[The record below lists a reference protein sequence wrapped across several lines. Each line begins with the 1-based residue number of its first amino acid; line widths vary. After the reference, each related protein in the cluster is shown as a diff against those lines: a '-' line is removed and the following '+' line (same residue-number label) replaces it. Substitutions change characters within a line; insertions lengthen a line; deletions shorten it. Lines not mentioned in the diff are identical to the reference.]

1 MRTGCLRITASSVRD
16 RPRTRTTVAADIVT
30 LIVAPDLEGRETL
43 STTTLS
49 VPIGETVASGPPSR
63 RGFSALALLVG
74 VIGIALA
81 VALPLAPV
89 MSDRTT
95 VSWPQQGAQP
105 ASTTAFFVPYRPAE
119 LHAEVPCT
127 AVQAA
132 LGAGSRTTV
141 LATTVVPEAGPA
153 LGLVIDTEGGRMRV
167 LLNGRQVSTT
177 DPAASGC
184 AVRVDSDDT
193 GTTVRTGA
201 AATRLPDEPV
211 PEVFA
216 FSTDLTPE
224 QAAGSRV
231 TARTRTWFESA
242 PTATKTAMMAAYGI
256 LALVAF
262 GLLAGGATRRR
273 ARPVAPEAAAA
284 AAPGRRTVRA
294 LVDAAVVAALSVW
307 MVIGPQTDDDGYA
320 TMTIR
325 NGLSSGDIGNYYH
338 WFNASEAPFTLVQ
351 HLVQPLTTL
360 SLAPLWL
367 RLPSYLVGVAAWF
380 VITRG
385 VLGAALPALARASAV
400 RALAALCFLA
410 WWLPYNMSVRP
421 EPFVALAVAAVLA
434 LLLRGTAPAARKG
447 LLQVG
452 AAALVAGIS
461 LSVTPSGVVVF
472 APILVLLPRVWRA
485 LTAAGGDGGRV
496 TRRGVSGR
504 IALLGCLASSGLVV
518 MFADQTWHGVGKA
531 TELHSDIGPTLA
543 WHEELV
549 RYGLLLGGGSAGTAT
564 KRLPVLLTIA
574 LMLTAAVLI
583 VRRARET
590 GGVRDAHIVTAC
602 MAAGFALLL
611 LTPSKWSHHFGS
623 LAGLGAPFL
632 VVAVVLVLQTAK
644 RRSGDRA
651 IVVAGLTGGGLT
663 VLAIALSFSG
673 MNAWYLYSNLA
684 MPWSTIPISP
694 LGVPLGNP
702 VLWVLLGVAVVGSAA
717 VGARSRD
724 TDCRVAASTAVAAS
738 SAVLATVALATSI
751 GVLAVSFTVAPLRQ
765 AEAGSYSLA
774 AENLAHVTGSS
785 CGIADKVQVLPDV
798 PGGPLRPAEPGG
810 SLDGFVRDDGYL
822 PAESPGDAPGTGSAT
837 FLWGSLVGGELGTGA
852 LTSPWFGL
860 PPLSRGQ
867 EVAVSVAGR
876 TGGANRLALEFGRSD
891 RTGVQT
897 VTQRVLDDGASGFPE
912 WRMLAEPVRA
922 IPAGADRVRVRAV
935 DGSTD
940 VGGWLA
946 VTGPRL
952 RETVPLTQFVA
963 GRGPVLVDWP
973 MSWAVPCIRD
983 MPRVTDGLA
992 QAPRVLLAV
1001 QPAYAWV
1008 AGIAYDPGQGGSFAG
1023 TVVTATGREVPS
1035 RLVGSPG
1042 EPWGRVVLLD
1052 YDISRDA
1059 YERKTTQVRQWGWEG
1074 EL

>member
-1 MRTGCLRITASSVRD
+1 MT
-16 RPRTRTTVAADIVT
+16 
-30 LIVAPDLEGRETL
+30 
-43 STTTLS
+43 
-49 VPIGETVASGPPSR
+49 
-63 RGFSALALLVG
+63 LLVG
-74 VIGIALA
+74 VLGIALA

-89 MSDRTT
+89 MADRTT

-105 ASTTAFFVPYRPAE
+105 VSTTAFFVPYRPAE

-132 LGAGSRTTV
+132 LGVGSRTTV
-141 LATTVVPEAGPA
+141 LATTVVPEAGAA
-153 LGLVIDTEGGRMRV
+153 LGLVIDTEGNRVRV
-167 LLNGRQVSTT
+167 LLNGRQVRAI

-184 AVRVDSDDT
+184 AVQVDSDDA
-193 GTTVRTGA
+193 GTTVTTDAGVM
-201 AATRLPDEPV
+201 RLPDEPV

-216 FSTDLTPE
+216 FTTELTPE
-224 QAAGSRV
+224 QSAGSSV

-242 PTATKTAMMAAYGI
+242 PTATKTAMMSAYGT
-256 LALVAF
+256 LALVSL
-262 GLLAGGATRRR
+262 GLLARAATRSP
-273 ARPVAPEAAAA
+273 ARPLTRAADSAP
-284 AAPGRRTVRA
+284 PGRRTVRA
-294 LVDAAVVAALSVW
+294 MVDAAVVAALSVW
-307 MVIGPQTDDDGYA
+307 AVIGPQTDDDGYA
-320 TMTIR
+320 TMTLR
-325 NGLSSGDIGNYYH
+325 NGLSSGDIGNYYR

-385 VLGAALPALARASAV
+385 VLGAALPVLARMPAV
-400 RALAALCFLA
+400 RALGALCFLA
-410 WWLPYNMSVRP
+410 WWLPYNLGLRP

-434 LLLRGTAPAARKG
+434 LLLRGTAPARNG

-452 AAALVAGIS
+452 AAALIAGIS
-461 LSVTPSGVVVF
+461 LALTPSGVLVF
-472 APILVLLPRVWRA
+472 APVLVLLPRVWRV
-485 LTAAGGDGGRV
+485 LTAAGETRGRAAWSAV
-496 TRRGVSGR
+496 AGR

-518 MFADQTWHGVGKA
+518 MFADQTWHAVGKA
-531 TELHSDIGPTLA
+531 TELHREIGPSHE

-574 LMLTAAVLI
+574 LMLIAAVLI
-583 VRRARET
+583 VRRAREPA
-590 GGVRDAHIVTAC
+590 GVRDAHVVLAC
-602 MAAGFALLL
+602 VAAGFVLLL

-623 LAGLGAPFL
+623 LAGLGVPFL

-651 IVVAGLTGGGLT
+651 VVVAGLTGGGLT
-663 VLAIALSFSG
+663 VLAVALSFSG

-702 VLWVLLGVAVVGSAA
+702 VLWVLLGVTAVGSAA
-717 VGARSRD
+717 VGARRHH
-724 TDCRVAASTAVAAS
+724 TERHAAASAAVTAS
-738 SAVLATVALATSI
+738 SALLAMVGLGASI
-751 GVLAVSFTVAPLRQ
+751 GVLAVSFSVAPLRQ

-774 AENLAHVTGSS
+774 AQNLAHLTGSS

-798 PGGPLRPAEPGG
+798 PGGPLRPSEPGG
-810 SLDGFVRDDGYL
+810 SLDGFVRNDGYL
-822 PAESPGDAPGTGSAT
+822 PVEPPVNAPGTGSAT
-837 FLWGSLVGGELGTGA
+837 LLWGSLFGGELRTGA
-852 LTSPWFGL
+852 LTSPWFDL

-876 TGGANRLALEFGRSD
+876 TGGANRLVLEFGRSE
-891 RTGVQT
+891 RTGVHP
-897 VTQRVLDDGASGFPE
+897 VTQRVLDDGASGLPE
-912 WRMLAEPVRA
+912 WRPLAVRGRDIA
-922 IPAGADRVRVRAV
+922 AGADRVRVTAV
-935 DGSTD
+935 DRSTD

-952 RETVPLTQFVA
+952 REAVPLTRFVT

-973 MSWAVPCIRD
+973 ISWTVPCVRD
-983 MPRVTDGLA
+983 VPRVTDGLA
-992 QAPRVLLAV
+992 QTPRVLLTV

-1008 AGIAYDPGQGGSFAG
+1008 AEIAYDPVHGGSFAG
-1023 TVVTATGREVPS
+1023 TVVTATDHEVPS

-1042 EPWGRVVLLD
+1042 EAWGRVVLLD
-1052 YDISRDA
+1052 YGVSRDA
-1059 YERKTTQVRQWGWEG
+1059 YERKTTQIWRWGWEG
-1074 EL
+1074 DA